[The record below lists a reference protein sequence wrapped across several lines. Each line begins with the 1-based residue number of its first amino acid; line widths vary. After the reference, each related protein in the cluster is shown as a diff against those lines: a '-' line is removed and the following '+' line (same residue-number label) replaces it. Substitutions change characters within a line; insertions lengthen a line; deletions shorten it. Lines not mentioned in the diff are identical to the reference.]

1 MLNAIMLTDKQIKK
15 YGYMFENIE
24 ENMGVI
30 NFSDQGI
37 EKACDDLRK
46 TSATK
51 FKVDNGGF
59 TANVTRKKDTLVFFS
74 VPYDKGWSATVN
86 GKPCEIEKVNA
97 GFMAVKVE
105 KGKSVIR
112 FDYETPYLLTGI
124 KITFVSAVV
133 LLLYILGFIIY
144 SKKRNVSV
152 EYPEADYLID
162 MWTNQENNEAE
173 EEYLEFP
180 VKKSIL
186 DDIPQ
191 IEPPADTGFKGGFI
205 INTDIDDK

>member
-105 KGKSVIR
+105 KGKSVMFRWNILKLII
-112 FDYETPYLLTGI
+112 LLICGQI
-124 KITFVSAVV
+124 KKIT
-133 LLLYILGFIIY
+133 
-144 SKKRNVSV
+144 KPR
-152 EYPEADYLID
+152 
-162 MWTNQENNEAE
+162 
-173 EEYLEFP
+173 
-180 VKKSIL
+180 KSIL
-186 DDIPQ
+186 N
-191 IEPPADTGFKGGFI
+191 FLLKRVF
-205 INTDIDDK
+205 